1 MDDLL
6 KITVGALVGGLAT
19 FTYGLVRTQLDDR
32 RRRASVATALLAEER
47 RIAVAMDTFLQRGSQ
62 GVAVAHRQI
71 GHPVHQRFVD
81 YIQIF
86 RPETVQVV
94 IVFSEEVERFASCL
108 AKATEETLPS
118 ETEHLKLHA
127 RDILSAYQ
135 YSKSSL
141 LHEGARIVSF
151 NTEPN

>member
-1 MDDLL
+1 MDDFA

-19 FTYGLVRTQLDDR
+19 FTYGLVRSQVDDR

-47 RIAVAMDTFLQRGSQ
+47 RIAIAMDTFLQKGSQ
-62 GVAVAHRQI
+62 GVAVAHRQL

-86 RPETVQVV
+86 QPQTVQVV
-94 IVFSEEVERFASCL
+94 IVFSEEVDRFETCL
-108 AKATEETLPS
+108 GKTTDESLTS
-118 ETEHLKLHA
+118 EAEHLKIHA
-127 RDILSAYQ
+127 RDILGAYQ

-141 LHEGARIVSF
+141 LREGARIVNF
-151 NTEPN
+151 NAAVD